1 MLPAFFPFFYKA
13 AWMGLDLRLR
23 FGSRFQP
30 NNRGISTSVWLAA
43 RMHHGC
49 GGGMQDRGG
58 SENEKEKEP
67 DREERE

>member
-1 MLPAFFPFFYKA
+1 MLLVFFLFFIRLLL
-13 AWMGLDLRLR
+13 GLDLRLR

-58 SENEKEKEP
+58 SENEKEEEP